1 MLINE
6 TRAVEALKLASLP
19 RELLKSLPVTIIAG
33 SRMYDQVSLINLI
46 RSVS

>member
-19 RELLKSLPVTIIAG
+19 RELLDSVPFVIIGGTRMFNEYTI
-33 SRMYDQVSLINLI
+33 INLI